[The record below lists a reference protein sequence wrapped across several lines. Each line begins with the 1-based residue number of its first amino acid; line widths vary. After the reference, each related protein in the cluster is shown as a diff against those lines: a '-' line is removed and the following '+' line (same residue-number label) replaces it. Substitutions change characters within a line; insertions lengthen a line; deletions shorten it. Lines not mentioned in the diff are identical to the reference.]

1 MATAE
6 VKHQLRL
13 VDSTCEKGE
22 RKGQDR
28 TVQDNSFNV
37 MHTMMMRSN
46 SISLVLL
53 VGAIF
58 IVT

>member
-22 RKGQDR
+22 RKGKDR
-28 TVQDNSFNV
+28 TVQDNSINV
-37 MHTMMMRSN
+37 MHTMMLSN
-46 SISLVLL
+46 SLSLVLL
-53 VGAIF
+53 VGAIY